1 MEAAAR
7 LHVAALERDATR
19 SPLSQQDPEHRA
31 DLQAS
36 WNAYMSGGTTGE
48 TDDDSPW
55 ASIDAIADGIS
66 NSSLPQQNSFPPSSS
81 PRFSTSPP
89 SQPPSP
95 SPQSNSEISSIPSIN
110 NVALTHVDSNG
121 QAGMVD
127 VSSKP
132 ASRRI
137 ATAVGKV
144 RLTPLVFSLLQSSEG
159 QTKGSNNSTQ
169 HLKEEMRFLEKKVNL
184 KGPVLQTAKLAGI
197 MGAKRTSDLIPL
209 CHPISLSHIEVSVEL
224 QEPSHLYPHYHVQL
238 SCTATTT
245 SQTGVEMEALTGVNV
260 AALTLWDMIKA
271 VAGKE
276 MVIEDVKVVRKQ
288 GGKSGDWERMEDD
301 TESPL

>member
-1 MEAAAR
+1 
-7 LHVAALERDATR
+7 
-19 SPLSQQDPEHRA
+19 
-31 DLQAS
+31 
-36 WNAYMSGGTTGE
+36 
-48 TDDDSPW
+48 
-55 ASIDAIADGIS
+55 
-66 NSSLPQQNSFPPSSS
+66 
-81 PRFSTSPP
+81 
-89 SQPPSP
+89 
-95 SPQSNSEISSIPSIN
+95 
-110 NVALTHVDSNG
+110 
-121 QAGMVD
+121 MVD

-224 QEPSHLYPHYHVQL
+224 QEPSHLFLP
-238 SCTATTT
+238 STT
-245 SQTGVEMEALTGVNV
+245 
-260 AALTLWDMIKA
+260 
-271 VAGKE
+271 
-276 MVIEDVKVVRKQ
+276 
-288 GGKSGDWERMEDD
+288 
-301 TESPL
+301 